1 MCFRLLLRLQGG
13 QCPVGARLLGH
24 RVVDEEGLV
33 AADFRCEVVSVLR
46 EPLGDE
52 VNKFHVVAKSTV
64 VADDGSGVT
73 AADRQVRE
81 PESLS
86 IVRQSFGKL
95 LRDNGRGIYSVVLLS
110 LDF

>member
-33 AADFRCEVVSVLR
+33 ASDFVCEIVRILR
-46 EPLGDE
+46 EPLDDKVG
-52 VNKFHVVAKSTV
+52 NIHVVAKSTV

-95 LRDNGRGIYSVVLLS
+95 FRDNGRGIYSVVLLS